1 MKVTEQ
7 LRTLAINFNGK
18 YEYRQLAVEIDK
30 LEKIELERE
39 LAVEDYDGFV
49 DALMLVQPST
59 VREIDIINQIF
70 DTIGWI
76 ESETDE
82 SETDESDAPATE
94 PASAPAEVE
103 APAEEPTPASE
114 PASAP
119 VEEAE
124 EAVEVEEPAEASE
137 ATTETEEAEESEEA
151 PKKKKSN
158 GKK

>member
-18 YEYRQLAVEIDK
+18 YEYRQMSVELDK

-39 LAVEDYDGFV
+39 LLVEDYDGFV

-76 ESETDE
+76 ESE
-82 SETDESDAPATE
+82 SDESDAPTTEPTEGTSVPAEVEE
-94 PASAPAEVE
+94 PASAPAAEPE
-103 APAEEPTPASE
+103 APAE
-114 PASAP
+114 

-124 EAVEVEEPAEASE
+124 EPAEGTE
-137 ATTETEEAEESEEA
+137 ATTETEEAEEAEESEESTEA
-151 PKKKKSN
+151 PKEKKSK

>member
-18 YEYRQLAVEIDK
+18 YEYRQMSVELDK

-39 LAVEDYDGFV
+39 LLVEDYDGFV

-76 ESETDE
+76 ESESNE
-82 SETDESDAPATE
+82 SDESDAPTTEPTEGTSVPAEVEE
-94 PASAPAEVE
+94 PASAPAAEPE
-103 APAEEPTPASE
+103 APAE
-114 PASAP
+114 

-124 EAVEVEEPAEASE
+124 EPAEGTE
-137 ATTETEEAEESEEA
+137 ATTETEEAEESEESTEA
-151 PKKKKSN
+151 PKEKKSK

>member
-18 YEYRQLAVEIDK
+18 YEYRQISVELDK

-39 LAVEDYDGFV
+39 LAVEDYDGLV

-59 VREIDIINQIF
+59 VREIDILNQIF
-70 DTIGWI
+70 DEIGWV
-76 ESETDE
+76 E

-94 PASAPAEVE
+94 PATEPAS
-103 APAEEPTPASE
+103 APAEEPTPAAE
-114 PASAP
+114 PEAP
-119 VEEAE
+119 AEAEVEEA
-124 EAVEVEEPAEASE
+124 EEPAEASE
-137 ATTETEEAEESEEA
+137 ATTETEEAEESEESTEA
-151 PKKKKSN
+151 PKEKKPK

>member
-18 YEYRQLAVEIDK
+18 YEYRQISVELDK

-39 LAVEDYDGFV
+39 LAVEDYDGLV

-59 VREIDIINQIF
+59 VREIDILNQIF
-70 DTIGWI
+70 DEIGWV

-82 SETDESDAPATE
+82 EAPATE
-94 PASAPAEVE
+94 PASEPAHAEEPTPTPTVAPEEPAEEEPAVAPAEAPEESVETEE
-103 APAEEPTPASE
+103 APAEE
-114 PASAP
+114 
-119 VEEAE
+119 AE
-124 EAVEVEEPAEASE
+124 DPAESTE
-137 ATTETEEAEESEEA
+137 APA
-151 PKKKKSN
+151 PKKPK

>member
-39 LAVEDYDGFV
+39 LLVEDYDGFV

-70 DTIGWI
+70 YTIGWI
-76 ESETDE
+76 ESESDE
-82 SETDESDAPATE
+82 SEVTPATEPAEGTSVPAEVEE
-94 PASAPAEVE
+94 PASAPAAEPE
-103 APAEEPTPASE
+103 APAE
-114 PASAP
+114 

-124 EAVEVEEPAEASE
+124 EPAEGTE
-137 ATTETEEAEESEEA
+137 ATTETEEAEEAEESEESTEA
-151 PKKKKSN
+151 TKEKKSK

>member
-18 YEYRQLAVEIDK
+18 YEYRQMSVELDK

-76 ESETDE
+76 ESE
-82 SETDESDAPATE
+82 SDESDAPATE
-94 PASAPAEVE
+94 PAEGTSVPAEVE
-103 APAEEPTPASE
+103 E

-119 VEEAE
+119 AAEPAEAEVEEAE
-124 EAVEVEEPAEASE
+124 EPTEASE
-137 ATTETEEAEESEEA
+137 ASTETEEAEEAEESEESTEA
-151 PKKKKSN
+151 PKEKKSKS
-158 GKK
+158 KK

>member
-18 YEYRQLAVEIDK
+18 YEYRQISVELDK

-39 LAVEDYDGFV
+39 LAVEDYDGLV

-59 VREIDIINQIF
+59 VREIDILNQIF
-70 DTIGWI
+70 DEIGWV

-82 SETDESDAPATE
+82 DAPATE
-94 PASAPAEVE
+94 PA
-103 APAEEPTPASE
+103 PAEEPTPTPTVAAE
-114 PASAP
+114 PA
-119 VEEAE
+119 EEPT
-124 EAVEVEEPAEASE
+124 EEPAPAEEESPEEAAESE
-137 ATTETEEAEESEEA
+137 EAPAEEEAEESTEAPA
-151 PKKKKSN
+151 PKKPE

>member
-18 YEYRQLAVEIDK
+18 YEYRQMSVELDK

-39 LAVEDYDGFV
+39 LLVEDYDGFV

-82 SETDESDAPATE
+82 SDAPATE
-94 PASAPAEVE
+94 PAEGTSVPTEVE
-103 APAEEPTPASE
+103 E

-119 VEEAE
+119 AAEPAEAEVEEAE
-124 EAVEVEEPAEASE
+124 EPTEASE
-137 ATTETEEAEESEEA
+137 ATTETEEAEEAEESEESTEA
-151 PKKKKSN
+151 PKEKKSK

>member
-18 YEYRQLAVEIDK
+18 YEYRQISVELDK

-39 LAVEDYDGFV
+39 LAVEDYDGLV

-59 VREIDIINQIF
+59 VREIDILNQIF
-70 DTIGWI
+70 DEIGWV

-82 SETDESDAPATE
+82 DAPATE
-94 PASAPAEVE
+94 PA
-103 APAEEPTPASE
+103 PAEEPTPTPTVA
-114 PASAP
+114 A
-119 VEEAE
+119 
-124 EAVEVEEPAEASE
+124 EPAEEPVDAPAEEEGTSVPAEVE
-137 ATTETEEAEESEEA
+137 AIETEEAPAEEEASAESTEAPA
-151 PKKKKSN
+151 PKKPK

>member
-39 LAVEDYDGFV
+39 LLVEDYDGFV

-82 SETDESDAPATE
+82 SDAPATE
-94 PASAPAEVE
+94 PAEGTSVPAEVE
-103 APAEEPTPASE
+103 EPASAPAEEPAAE
-114 PASAP
+114 PAAEP
-119 VEEAE
+119 VESVESE
-124 EAVEVEEPAEASE
+124 EAPES
-137 ATTETEEAEESEEA
+137 EESEEA
-151 PKKKKSN
+151 PAEESTEAPKEKKSK

>member
-18 YEYRQLAVEIDK
+18 YEYRQISVELDK

-39 LAVEDYDGFV
+39 LAVEDYDGLV

-59 VREIDIINQIF
+59 VREIDILNQIF
-70 DTIGWI
+70 DEIGWV

-82 SETDESDAPATE
+82 EAPATE
-94 PASAPAEVE
+94 PAPTEEPTPTPTVAAEPTE
-103 APAEEPTPASE
+103 APAEEE
-114 PASAP
+114 PAAAP
-119 VEEAE
+119 AE
-124 EAVEVEEPAEASE
+124 EA
-137 ATTETEEAEESEEA
+137 TETEEAPAEEEAEAPAEESVEA
-151 PKKKKSN
+151 PKEKKSK